1 MRSNRLVLE
10 SSPHPDRPLQIIV
23 MIGQR
28 LADTPLRSHPIS
40 TGTIISSHPSG
51 VVHAKTLLGSRTAL
65 QGTAVPGELPGY
77 SRNAPVT
84 LFNTRRKPMTASTI
98 TTESDLGNRYIL
110 QFNYTDNGQLYED
123 FLLLSDAEARLI
135 NLALATLFD
144 AGDIRSADGDR
155 TSVGLLKLYI
165 APEFRRFDEMRRSWN
180 DGTLNERLKDQD
192 FNWESA
198 S

>member
-1 MRSNRLVLE
+1 
-10 SSPHPDRPLQIIV
+10 
-23 MIGQR
+23 
-28 LADTPLRSHPIS
+28 
-40 TGTIISSHPSG
+40 
-51 VVHAKTLLGSRTAL
+51 
-65 QGTAVPGELPGY
+65 
-77 SRNAPVT
+77 
-84 LFNTRRKPMTASTI
+84 MTASTA
-98 TTESDLGNRYIL
+98 TTEDDSRNRYIL

-155 TSVGLLKLYI
+155 TSADLLQPYI
-165 APEFRRFDEMRRSWN
+165 APEFRRFDAMKRNWD